1 MNGAWHAHTGTDGR
15 EGPYGVEIVSKP
27 YVCVCVCLSECM
39 QACTCVNLHDLE
51 HNMCTCVSCAAARKC
66 VEMKL
71 LICVKRESLFGGVG
85 ENALRFNSTTGQTDP
100 QREQQ
105 KKGQVHDIANV
116 SRWAAVNRHTW
127 STNVAQQCT
136 KTHKSTTWRG
146 AWPSGVGEGCWRA
159 KQKSGCSPTSW
170 CK

>member
-27 YVCVCVCLSECM
+27 YLCVCVCLSECM

-51 HNMCTCVSCAAARKC
+51 HNMCTCVSRAAACKC

-71 LICVKRESLFGGVG
+71 LICMKRESLFGGVG
-85 ENALRFNSTTGQTDP
+85 DNALRFNSTTGQTDP

-116 SRWAAVNRHTW
+116 SR
-127 STNVAQQCT
+127 
-136 KTHKSTTWRG
+136 
-146 AWPSGVGEGCWRA
+146 
-159 KQKSGCSPTSW
+159 
-170 CK
+170 